1 MTIKDIAKE
10 CGCAIGTV
18 SRVLNNHPDV
28 SDKTREK
35 VLSVVN
41 KHNFVLN
48 VNAKQLKAQERKNI
62 VVIVKGTQ
70 SPLLTSL
77 LERIQHKLEPLTY
90 TVEVVVL
97 DENDNEAENAVRI
110 YFEQK
115 PIGFVFLGGSP
126 DKYPADMEKIKVPCV
141 LISNAAEDISFSN
154 LSSVATDNTEASF
167 FAIQYLLKNG
177 HTNIGIIGGNI
188 DTSFVTKCRY
198 DGFLKAITQAEI
210 DFEYEKSYVN
220 SKYSFQGGFE
230 AAEELIKKNPN
241 ITAIYAMSDV
251 MAIGACR
258 KFTDM
263 GIKVPE
269 QISIIGFD
277 GIELSSYT
285 SPRLTTILQLKDELV
300 EQGISIL
307 LDNIERNGKAIH
319 KLIKFE
325 FMEGE
330 SVKKIN

>member
-48 VNAKQLKAQERKNI
+48 VNAKQLKAQGRKNI

-77 LERIQHKLEPLTY
+77 LEGIQHKLEPLTY

-97 DENDNEAENAVRI
+97 DENDNEAVNAVRI

-141 LISNAAEDISFSN
+141 LISNAAENVNISN
-154 LSSVATDNTEASF
+154 LSSIATDNTEASF
-167 FAIQYLLKNG
+167 FATQHLLNNG

-188 DTSFVTKCRY
+188 DTSFVTKSRY
-198 DGFLKAITQAEI
+198 EGFINAITQAKI
-210 DFEYEKSYVN
+210 NFEYEKSYVF

-230 AAEELIKKNPN
+230 AAEELIKKNPD

-258 KFTDM
+258 KLTDM

-269 QISIIGFD
+269 QISLIGFD
-277 GIELSSYT
+277 GIELSSFT

-307 LDNIERNGKAIH
+307 LDNIERSGKTIH

-325 FMEGE
+325 FVEGE

>member
-1 MTIKDIAKE
+1 M
-10 CGCAIGTV
+10 
-18 SRVLNNHPDV
+18 
-28 SDKTREK
+28 
-35 VLSVVN
+35 
-41 KHNFVLN
+41 
-48 VNAKQLKAQERKNI
+48 LKN
-62 VVIVKGTQ
+62 
-70 SPLLTSL
+70 
-77 LERIQHKLEPLTY
+77 
-90 TVEVVVL
+90 
-97 DENDNEAENAVRI
+97 DENDNEAVNAVRI

-141 LISNAAEDISFSN
+141 LISNAAENVNISN
-154 LSSVATDNTEASF
+154 LSSIATDNTEASF
-167 FAIQYLLKNG
+167 FATQHLLNNG

-188 DTSFVTKCRY
+188 DTSFVTKSRY
-198 DGFLKAITQAEI
+198 EGFINAITQAKI
-210 DFEYEKSYVN
+210 NFEYEKSYVF

-230 AAEELIKKNPN
+230 AAEELIKKNPD

-258 KFTDM
+258 KLTDM

-269 QISIIGFD
+269 QISLIGFD
-277 GIELSSYT
+277 GIELSSFT

-307 LDNIERNGKAIH
+307 LDNIERSGKTIH

-325 FMEGE
+325 FVEGE

>member
-48 VNAKQLKAQERKNI
+48 VNAKQLKAQGRKNI

-70 SPLLTSL
+70 SPLLASL
-77 LERIQHKLEPLTY
+77 LEGIQHKLEPLTY

-97 DENDNEAENAVRI
+97 DENDNEAVNAVRI

-167 FAIQYLLKNG
+167 FATQHLLNNG

-188 DTSFVTKCRY
+188 DTSFVTKSRY
-198 DGFLKAITQAEI
+198 EGFINAITQAKI
-210 DFEYEKSYVN
+210 NFEYEKSYVF

-230 AAEELIKKNPN
+230 AAEELIKKNPD

-258 KFTDM
+258 KLTDM

-300 EQGISIL
+300 EQGI
-307 LDNIERNGKAIH
+307 
-319 KLIKFE
+319 
-325 FMEGE
+325 
-330 SVKKIN
+330 